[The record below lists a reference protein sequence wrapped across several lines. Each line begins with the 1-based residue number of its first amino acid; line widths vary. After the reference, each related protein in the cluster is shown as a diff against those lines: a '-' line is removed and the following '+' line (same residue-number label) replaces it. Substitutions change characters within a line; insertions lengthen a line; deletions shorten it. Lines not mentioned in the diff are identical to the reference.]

1 MRYLKRLWKNALSSY
16 QLKDEYYKFTSKIGL
31 LVVLL
36 ALGLMFYGTFSLAS
50 LLGIDTSVPL
60 GKGYGLLALILLPI
74 MYIVSIVPT
83 VLIVVGLT
91 SVYLISKGEITIE
104 QGKKYTLF
112 GEFPSHWFKNT

>member
-50 LLGIDTSVPL
+50 LSGIDTSVPL
-60 GKGYGLLALILLPI
+60 GKGYSLLALILLPI
-74 MYIVSIVPT
+74 MYIVSIIPT

>member
-1 MRYLKRLWKNALSSY
+1 LKE
-16 QLKDEYYKFTSKIGL
+16 EYYKFTSRIGL

-36 ALGLMFYGTFSLAS
+36 ALGLMFYGVFSLTS

-60 GKGYGLLALILLPI
+60 GKDYSFLALILLPI
-74 MYIVSIVPT
+74 IYIVSIIPT

-91 SVYLISKGEITIE
+91 SAYLISKGEITTE

-112 GEFPSHWFKNT
+112 GEYPSHWFKNT